1 MCYPTSNQKWSVARM
16 IYYSASFMETA
27 PFMQGEI
34 RVVRNPNEMTEG
46 GVLVLWGGED
56 INPDIYGHPRH
67 PFTGSPS
74 NRDIVE
80 VHLAQYAIDN
90 GIPIVGIC
98 RGAQLLCALAG
109 GSLIQDVRGHA
120 GGNHVVVD
128 VRTKQLTVVNSLHHQ
143 QMYLEEMPTDDY
155 VLLAK
160 SDDLSGFFGY
170 GHTWKDNRPVVVEY
184 EPEAVW
190 FPKIKGL
197 AIQWHPEY
205 LPDYHPS
212 QAYVQQLVDEFIL
225 KEVAYV

>member
-1 MCYPTSNQKWSVARM
+1 
-16 IYYSASFMETA
+16 META
-27 PFMQGEI
+27 PFMKGEI
-34 RVVRNPNEMTEG
+34 RVVRHPNEIVEE

-56 INPDIYGHPRH
+56 INPDIYNHPRH

-109 GSLIQDVRGHA
+109 GSLIQDVNGHS
-120 GGNHVVVD
+120 GPYHIIQD

-143 QMYLEEMPTDDY
+143 QIYLEEMPKDSY
-155 VLLAK
+155 VLLAT
-160 SDDLSGFFGY
+160 SLSKTGEGMVGW
-170 GHTWKDNRPVVVEY
+170 GHAWKQKEPIAVDY

-205 LPDYHPS
+205 LPDYHTS
-212 QAYVQQLVDEFIL
+212 QDYVQQLVDEFIL

>member
-1 MCYPTSNQKWSVARM
+1 
-16 IYYSASFMETA
+16 META
-27 PFMQGEI
+27 PFMKGEI
-34 RVVRNPNEMTEG
+34 RVVRHPNEIVEE

-56 INPDIYGHPRH
+56 INPDIYNHPRH
-67 PFTGSPS
+67 PLTGSPS

-109 GSLIQDVRGHA
+109 GSLIQDVHGHA
-120 GGNHVVVD
+120 GLSHVIVD
-128 VRTKQLTVVNSLHHQ
+128 VRTKKLTVVNSLHHQ
-143 QMYLEEMPTDDY
+143 QMYLEEMPKDDY
-155 VLLAK
+155 VLLAT
-160 SDDLSGFFGY
+160 SDNFNEGHVGHS
-170 GHTWKDNRPVVVEY
+170 HTWKNRQPVDVNY

-205 LPDYHPS
+205 LPDYHMS